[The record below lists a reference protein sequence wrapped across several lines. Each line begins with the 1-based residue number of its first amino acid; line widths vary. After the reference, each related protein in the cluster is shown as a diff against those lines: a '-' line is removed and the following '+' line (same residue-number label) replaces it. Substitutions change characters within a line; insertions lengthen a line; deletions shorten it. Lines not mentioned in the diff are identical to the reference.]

1 MTSKLWAAGS
11 GPSRTGAP
19 DVPGGIRGQAS
30 VELIAVLPALILVG
44 MVLLQVGAAGYT
56 YTLVDGA
63 AEAGAIALAAGLP
76 AESAVRRSL
85 PGWARDRVEVSVSGR
100 SRVEVTVRAP
110 SPFGAVAKRVR
121 FSSVAAI
128 AEPRR

>member
-1 MTSKLWAAGS
+1 MPALPAAKRPRLSTS
-11 GPSRTGAP
+11 GAN
-19 DVPGGIRGQAS
+19 VSQGVRGQAS

-44 MVLLQVGAAGYT
+44 MVLLQIGAAGYT

-76 AESAVRRSL
+76 AEPAVRRSL
-85 PGWARDRVEVSVSGR
+85 PEWARDTVKVRVSNR

-110 SPFGAVAKRVR
+110 SPFSAVARR
-121 FSSVAAI
+121 LHFSSVAAI
-128 AEPRR
+128 AEPRP